1 MISLHTIQFL
11 QQLKLNN
18 NKDWF
23 DKNRNQ
29 YEQAKT
35 ELKELSK
42 NIIAEVGK
50 FDTSIVSLEPKNCMF
65 RINRDIRFSKDKSP
79 YKTNMGAYFS
89 KYGKNNGVG
98 GYYFHI
104 EPNKSFIGGG
114 VYNAMPDQ
122 LKAIRQEIDYNFN
135 DLKKIISSTSFKKI
149 FAELQG
155 EKLKNAPKGYDES
168 NAAIELLKHK
178 NLYVS
183 HSFSDAEL
191 MDKNFHKTF
200 ASKAK
205 VLYPFLQFFD
215 TAIQPQ

>member
-1 MISLHTIQFL
+1 MISKNTFQFL
-11 QQLKLNN
+11 LQLKLNN

-29 YEQAKT
+29 YEQAKS
-35 ELKELSK
+35 ELKEVSK
-42 NIIAEVGK
+42 NIITELGK
-50 FDTSIVSLEPKNCMF
+50 FDAGIIGLEPKNCIF

-89 KYGKNNGVG
+89 KYGKTNGVG

-104 EPNKSFIGGG
+104 EPGKSFIGGG
-114 VYNAMPDQ
+114 VYGVMPDQ
-122 LKAIRQEIDYNFN
+122 LKAIRQEIDYNYN
-135 DLKKIISSTSFKKI
+135 DLKKIISATNFKKLYP
-149 FAELQG
+149 ELQG

-183 HSFSDAEL
+183 HQFSDDEL
-191 MDKNFHKTF
+191 MDKNFYKTY
-200 ASKAK
+200 STKAK
-205 VLYPFLQFFD
+205 TLHPFLQFFD
-215 TAIQPQ
+215 AAIQPQ